1 MKNFGTIQKINL
13 SFIIAFLSALAL
25 LAFAAHHW
33 WHFAAG
39 ILLCICIAFAY
50 SAYSQSIKL
59 FTQTNFLKEQNNA
72 IIHNVSE
79 AIITANEQWIITDWN
94 ANAEDVYGY
103 KKEAVVGK
111 NLNNVLSGNVS
122 SVVDILNNANRI
134 SFLNGEDVTHIHQN
148 GHEIHV
154 QISTSK
160 IKISAAGNTEN
171 IVLVTDITKQVRLQ
185 DELKKISVQQAQSVN
200 QKALELGYLFERIS
214 DAFFALDN
222 DWNYTYL
229 NKSAIALHNKE
240 EESLIG
246 KNIWLL
252 FPHLVGGDF
261 YNALHSA
268 KELQQPQRHEFH
280 DAITDRWYDDLIYP
294 GEDGI
299 SLYYHDV
306 TEKKKAEIGLK
317 TAHARLNFHL
327 NNTPLAVIEFDSNLN
342 IMQWSKMA
350 EEIFGWTAAEVHE
363 KGINIEALIHENDR
377 DLFYTKLQTLALQP
391 NADNIITN
399 RGLSKTGK
407 EIYCEWYNSFLKDD
421 NNKMGVV
428 LSFVKD
434 VTAKNIIQ
442 TELINAEAK
451 FRGLVEQSIV
461 GVYLRKGNKLLYV
474 SPRFAEIMGY
484 GQAELYGDFSVYD
497 LVSDEDKVRILDITD
512 NYDKGKIKSHHYEY
526 KANHKTGRTIDVEVF
541 GSVMMLDGEEVIIGT
556 LLDISERKIASEQAK
571 MTTAALNLTNER
583 FELVAQATNDAI
595 WDWDMHTDQL
605 SGNESFCRL
614 FEIPVGSYIKFQ
626 DFIDRVHPEEVT
638 RITDNYN
645 EALASKQTLLTEEF
659 RFKQKNGTY
668 KVVFDRAYIL
678 YNNKKDAYRMLGA
691 MQDITTQKEIEQK
704 LLLEKELSDSL
715 INSLPGIF
723 ALFNK
728 AGKFYRWNKN
738 FETVTGYNAAE
749 IKKMNALDFF
759 VENGKDLALE
769 KIKNVFENG
778 NDFEEGDLLLKNGQ
792 KIPYHFTGMLTNYEN
807 EECLL
812 GIGVDIS
819 EREKAQEA
827 LINSEHKYRLLFNE
841 NPLPMWIL
849 DPAQDKFLDVNNSAV
864 KIYGYSKKEFLNMPI
879 TGLHPKNNTGY
890 LNWNAKTEEEKL
902 HAEMSWMHQKKDGS
916 IVKVII
922 LSNEILFENKKAF
935 LVMANDVTDK
945 LEAEE
950 KLEKSKEAF
959 RELAAHLETVRES
972 ERTHMAREIHDE
984 LGQQLTGLKMDIS
997 WINKKVKSDDI
1008 AVQVKMNDTLELI
1021 DKTVITVR
1029 RIATQLRPSIL
1040 DDLGLISAMDWQS
1053 EEFQKRSEISSIF
1066 TSNVTHVSVSP
1077 DMATGIFR
1085 IYQECLTNVS
1095 RHSRATEVV
1104 SSLNIENDTLT
1115 LIIEDNGIGFKE
1127 ADIINKKTL
1136 GLLGMKERVA
1146 LIKGTYQINGNN
1158 GNGTSVIISVP
1169 LNLSSIILQNHI

>member
-1 MKNFGTIQKINL
+1 MKNFGTIQKITL
-13 SFIIAFLSALAL
+13 SFIIALLSALAL
-25 LAFAAHHW
+25 ITFAAQHW
-33 WHFAAG
+33 WHFVAG
-39 ILLCICIAFAY
+39 LLICSCIIFAY
-50 SAYSQSIKL
+50 TAYRQSIQL
-59 FTQTNFLKEQNNA
+59 ITQTNFLKGQNNA

-94 ANAEDVYGY
+94 ANATEVYGY
-103 KKEAVVGK
+103 EKEMVIGK
-111 NLNNVLSGNVS
+111 NLNNVLSGNVNA
-122 SVVDILNNANRI
+122 VADMINNAKHI
-134 SFLNGEDVTHIHQN
+134 VFLNGEEVVHMHQD

-160 IKISAAGNTEN
+160 IKTSVEGTTEN
-171 IVLVTDITKQVRLQ
+171 IVLVRDVSKQVRLR
-185 DELKKISVQQAQSVN
+185 DNLKKISAQQAESVN

-240 EESLIG
+240 EGSLVG
-246 KNIWLL
+246 KNIWTL
-252 FPHLVGGDF
+252 FPQLVGGEF

-268 KELQQPQRHEFH
+268 KALQQPQRHEFY
-280 DAITDRWYDDLIYP
+280 DSISDKWYDDLIYP
-294 GEDGI
+294 GQDGI

-342 IMQWSKMA
+342 IIQWGKMA
-350 EEIFGWTAAEVHE
+350 EQIFGWTAAEVND
-363 KGINIEALIHENDR
+363 KVINIAALIHENDR
-377 DLFYTKLQTLALQP
+377 ALFYQKLQSLAVQT
-391 NADNIITN
+391 NEDNVITN
-399 RGLSKTGK
+399 RCLSKTGK
-407 EIYCEWYNSFLKDD
+407 EIHCEWYNSFLRDD
-421 NNKMGVV
+421 NNKSGVV

-442 TELINAEAK
+442 TELITAEAK

-474 SPRFAEIMGY
+474 SPRFAEILGY
-484 GQAELYGDFSVYD
+484 EQTELYGDFNAYS
-497 LVSDEDKVRILDITD
+497 LVSNQDRDRIIDVTEK
-512 NYDKGKIKSHHYEY
+512 YGKKNIQSHHLEY
-526 KANHKTGRTIDVEVF
+526 KANHKSGKTIDVEVF

-556 LLDISERKIASEQAK
+556 LLDISERKIASELAK
-571 MTTAALNLTNER
+571 ITAAELNQTNER
-583 FELVAQATNDAI
+583 FELVAKATNDAI
-595 WDWDMHTDQL
+595 WDWDMYTDKL
-605 SGNESFCRL
+605 SGNESFCKL
-614 FEIPVGSYIKFQ
+614 FEIPIGTHVKFQ
-626 DFIDRVHPEEVT
+626 DFIDMVHPDEVVN
-638 RITDNYN
+638 ITNNYD
-645 EALASKQTLLTEEF
+645 EAIANNQVLLTEEF
-659 RFKQKNGTY
+659 RIKQKNGAY
-668 KVVFDRAYIL
+668 KVVSDRAYIL
-678 YNNKKDAYRMLGA
+678 YNHKKKPYRMLGA
-691 MQDITTQKEIEQK
+691 MQDITAQKEIEQK
-704 LLLEKELSDSL
+704 LVLEKELSDSI

-723 ALFNK
+723 SLFNK
-728 AGKFYRWNKN
+728 EGKFYRWNKN

-749 IKKMNALDFF
+749 IKNMNALDFF
-759 VENGKDLALE
+759 VEAGKDLAIQ
-769 KIKNVFENG
+769 KISNVFKNG

-792 KIPYHFTGMLTNYEN
+792 KIPYHFTGMLINYEN

-827 LINSEHKYRLLFNE
+827 LINSENKYRLLFNE

-849 DPAQDKFLDVNNSAV
+849 DPIQNRFLDANNSAV
-864 KIYGYSKKEFLNMPI
+864 KIYGYSKEDFLNMPI
-879 TGLHPKNNTGY
+879 TNLHPKNNIGY
-890 LNWNAKTEEEKL
+890 QNWNAKTEAEKL

-922 LSNEILFENKKAF
+922 LSNEITFENSKAF

-959 RELAAHLETVRES
+959 RELAAHLETIRER

-997 WINKKVKSDDI
+997 WINKKVKSDDK
-1008 AVQVKMNDTLELI
+1008 AVQAKMSDTLELI

-1053 EEFQKRSEISSIF
+1053 EEFQKRSEIKSTFIA
-1066 TSNVTHVSVSP
+1066 NVTHVSVSP
-1077 DMATGIFR
+1077 DIATGIFR

-1095 RHSRATEVV
+1095 RHAKATEVLA
-1104 SSLNIENDTLT
+1104 SLNIENNTLT
-1115 LIIEDNGIGFKE
+1115 LTIEDNGIGFKE
-1127 ADIINKKTL
+1127 ADIVNKKTL

-1146 LIKGTYQINGNN
+1146 LVKGTYQINGNN

-1169 LNLSSIILQNHI
+1169 LNITTII